1 MSGKVPQPKFE
12 FGQAVKVK
20 LKAKT
25 EHKIEIS
32 QEIVGYVTEINLNVE
47 EYGYY
52 YKYGIA
58 ESLPIYYASYGNPF
72 LYLTEKEVEQ
82 QKI

>member
-25 EHKIEIS
+25 QHNIEIS
-32 QEIVGYVTEINLNVE
+32 QEVVGYITSITLSVE

-58 ESLPIYYASYGNPF
+58 ESLPVYYASYGNPF
-72 LYLTEKEVEQ
+72 IYLNEKEVEK